1 MAARLIR
8 FRRRR
13 SGNEVIMAGLSSKPK
28 AIVAMDL
35 PDARIYA
42 APGAEKPMSHR
53 ASPTPQEK
61 VTYGPQAN

>member
-1 MAARLIR
+1 
-8 FRRRR
+8 
-13 SGNEVIMAGLSSKPK
+13 MAGLSSKPK
-28 AIVAMDL
+28 AIKAMDL